1 MEAVAS
7 LGGGTTISR
16 AAVSTKS
23 RGRSPRLPTAKD
35 KNLTP
40 KSDIRTPFPIS
51 CMHRAMSDN
60 CYEYHLHCATRSCYS
75 CSECKQ
81 GRYTHCASSEAD
93 KKSGADW
100 LQGRCSHEL
109 KEVVVQPRTTQ
120 KDQYSHTALQD
131 LGNSVFNDAAVG
143 DVLAMES
150 QTDSEPFWLV
160 RVLDK
165 HNVLEGEQVW
175 GEWGANILC
184 KRGAKAVEVTKLM
197 VTSSQATN
205 TFRDDTERRPF
216 FVPAGLLRMEVP
228 IQTDY
233 LVEKA
238 ARTSAR
244 SRAAVCRASTDS
256 SEQPVKYY
264 ELGRKGRHEVSV
276 SCRAMDLPVS
286 APAAAVPAPAAAAA
300 AR

>member
-1 MEAVAS
+1 MSSPSSPTASSTCDIQIRRSTILGSSMEAVAS

-150 QTDSEPFWLV
+150 QTD
-160 RVLDK
+160 
-165 HNVLEGEQVW
+165 
-175 GEWGANILC
+175 LC
-184 KRGAKAVEVTKLM
+184 
-197 VTSSQATN
+197 SS
-205 TFRDDTERRPF
+205 R
-216 FVPAGLLRMEVP
+216 
-228 IQTDY
+228 
-233 LVEKA
+233 
-238 ARTSAR
+238 
-244 SRAAVCRASTDS
+244 
-256 SEQPVKYY
+256 
-264 ELGRKGRHEVSV
+264 
-276 SCRAMDLPVS
+276 
-286 APAAAVPAPAAAAA
+286 
-300 AR
+300 